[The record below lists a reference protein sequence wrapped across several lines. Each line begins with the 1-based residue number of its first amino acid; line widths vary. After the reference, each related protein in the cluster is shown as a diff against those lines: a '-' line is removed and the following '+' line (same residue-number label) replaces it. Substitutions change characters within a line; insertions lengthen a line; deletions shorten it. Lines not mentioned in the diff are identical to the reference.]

1 MWAPAIITSSTS
13 GDGSGMHA
21 CQSMTP
27 SPGLT
32 IAVTGTGGACLI
44 RPIASCASLSH
55 RTETSLATG
64 ASGVATGRLM
74 GLASVTTRSTQSGQR
89 LAASRAS
96 VPPRLTPDEGHFVC
110 VALRALPH
118 PAFEPFE
125 DVIRRTQVEAAVPR
139 SHREALPREKP
150 AQMRRR
156 NIGRAKSG
164 HDDDRF
170 AVATRGVLWK
180 LQRRSARPYET
191 SDFAQPRAHRN
202 GRTALRPGDKSIGW
216 KNGHGPRQPWK
227 EAIGKCHDLSAN
239 GIALRIYGKRFS
251 PNVGKKRGYGRCLDS
266 RNLSAFG
273 PK

>member
-1 MWAPAIITSSTS
+1 MPIDDS
-13 GDGSGMHA
+13 
-21 CQSMTP
+21 
-27 SPGLT
+27 
-32 IAVTGTGGACLI
+32 IAGTYDRGNRHRRRLPDSANRVLRILVPQDRDKPCHGCERRRHGQVNGTGERHHPLDAVRAALGGFP
-44 RPIASCASLSH
+44 R
-55 RTETSLATG
+55 
-64 ASGVATGRLM
+64 
-74 GLASVTTRSTQSGQR
+74 QR
-89 LAASRAS
+89 AAEADA
-96 VPPRLTPDEGHFVC
+96 DEGHFVC

-170 AVATRGVLWK
+170 VVTTRSVLRK

-251 PNVGKKRGYGRCLDS
+251 PNVGEEERVWQMPRFSQFERISPGMSCHPNMSGTRS
-266 RNLSAFG
+266 G
-273 PK
+273 